1 MEMIQKLLNTEE
13 VSYTSHL
20 NEKSLKQRLE
30 GLFEQKTVRLAGK
43 LTSDN
48 EFSAHDNLVV
58 IGWNMP
64 YLRRKAAYLQGEIA
78 EGENGTTIQLKITPN
93 SILPV
98 FGIVAVL
105 SGVVISLLAM
115 SNTMG
120 DNFFLLL
127 GLAFIA
133 LGIIYYPL
141 STLFRNRLRN
151 KFVKYLGLR
160 KS

>member
-20 NEKSLKQRLE
+20 NEKSLKQRIE
-30 GLFEQKTVRLAGK
+30 GLFEQKTARLAGK

-64 YLRRKAAYLQGEIA
+64 YLRRKAAYLKGEIA
-78 EGENGTTIQLKITPN
+78 EGEHGTTIQLKVTPN
-93 SILPV
+93 AILPV
-98 FGIVAVL
+98 FGVVAVI
-105 SGVVISLLAM
+105 SGVIISLLTM
-115 SNTMG
+115 FNNTSN
-120 DNFFLLL
+120 NFFLLL
-127 GLAFIA
+127 GVAFLA